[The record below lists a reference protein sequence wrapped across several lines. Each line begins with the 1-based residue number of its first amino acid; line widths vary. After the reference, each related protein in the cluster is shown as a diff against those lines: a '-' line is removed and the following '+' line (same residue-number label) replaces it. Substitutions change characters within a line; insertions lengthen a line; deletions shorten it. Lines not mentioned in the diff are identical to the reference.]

1 LDVCKAALS
10 RENRLNHFSRSQP
23 KWFYVSF
30 MLLLY
35 GIGEESILYVAL
47 TIVQCPVLAIANS
60 SERMSILEC
69 NKLFKV
75 VRLDEYHDI
84 G

>member
-1 LDVCKAALS
+1 
-10 RENRLNHFSRSQP
+10 
-23 KWFYVSF
+23 